1 MINSSKSTKNKIL
14 VIAPHPD
21 DEIIGCGGTIAKAI
35 ENNNN
40 VYIQYLSSGD
50 RIEKRREEEAKKV
63 CSYMKITDC

>member
-40 VYIQYLSSGD
+40 VYIQYLSSE
-50 RIEKRREEEAKKV
+50 RV
-63 CSYMKITDC
+63 